1 MNWGTVLGRG
11 VLGFGVPTSLFL
23 AIFVFALA
31 NSSRSVCG
39 ISGSKRMPFG
49 NKEQMEDVFISLESN
64 RNGDKINTPVNPG
77 LSEKKGQQE
86 PWFSLLT
93 QNTWKPVIPHVQ
105 KVRGDFVYLI
115 KTLSYMFFQLFPSF
129 FNKNVQVQVLNTDQQ
144 IPSIVKNFN

>member
-11 VLGFGVPTSLFL
+11 ALGFGVPTSLFL

-77 LSEKKGQQE
+77 LSKKKG
-86 PWFSLLT
+86 WGGGSAKALILT
-93 QNTWKPVIPHVQ
+93 ICTEYTKPGNTTWPESP
-105 KVRGDFVYLI
+105 GDLV
-115 KTLSYMFFQLFPSF
+115 
-129 FNKNVQVQVLNTDQQ
+129 
-144 IPSIVKNFN
+144 